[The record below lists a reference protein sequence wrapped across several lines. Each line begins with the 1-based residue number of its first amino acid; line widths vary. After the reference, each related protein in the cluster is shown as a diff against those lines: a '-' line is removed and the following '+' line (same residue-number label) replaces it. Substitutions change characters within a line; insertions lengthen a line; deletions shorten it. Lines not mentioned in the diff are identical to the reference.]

1 MTSRMDIYRK
11 YFQSDIFSLSSSSIL
26 SPKIRVRQP
35 QRSLAKTKDDLF
47 NTEIHS
53 KIHDASK
60 SGIKRQKDLNKIY
73 GSDIFFRKKL
83 DRVEN
88 RTGVKK
94 IRNSNNFSSCFE
106 SMKDNEEFKREIKSY
121 AAKHRSSK
129 REYNPDKYILKE
141 SPSERFYDQYYESHG
156 SDIFPE
162 RPFSTGPECRRKYA
176 NNKKNLKK
184 DIQKMDDC
192 GVDQKRIPGEHV
204 GQYTE
209 RKRYPKKNNIIFS
222 DKKNDNFYSNPEV
235 SAQTASKIN
244 RQILLESHIL
254 TKQGKEGEE
263 NKNTENIKVRIKED
277 RLNNL
282 RDDYYHLGN
291 ENPRRDLQN
300 NDQTEWGAYRSKWI
314 RTNIDWASPETEV
327 MFANTV
333 SKEMKK
339 NYGPKGPNAFQRKLN
354 QLADSKNTDTITN
367 IKKESIV
374 NIKKPLSEVELN
386 GSGFG
391 KIDKAL
397 NEIPNLKEDKKLKIR
412 NNATTAIINGENN
425 WDEKVKSLNKY
436 YTNNRIIVNRKENL
450 ENKEKTGHDFSEFV
464 LTYPVKGQFEKFS
477 ESDIKTMFG
486 SKGVHVY
493 DVRKNM
499 FDKGTY
505 NMFNFKVRENEG
517 EVNLK
522 KKINEVKKDL
532 EKQNCKIQI
541 ERKEKKDM
549 RKKLKYFVSNPGE
562 KISIM
567 NENADLENKEKN
579 RYQKIPKHILKM
591 RSFSKQFQ
599 NIDYKYKQ
607 AK

>member
-11 YFQSDIFSLSSSSIL
+11 YFQSDIFSLSSSSLL

-517 EVNLK
+517 EENLK

-541 ERKEKKDM
+541 ERKEKKDV

>member
-1 MTSRMDIYRK
+1 MNSRKDIYRK

-53 KIHDASK
+53 KIHKASK

-83 DRVEN
+83 DRTEN

-106 SMKDNEEFKREIKSY
+106 PMKDNEEFKREINSY
-121 AAKHRSSK
+121 AAEHRRPK

-162 RPFSTGPECRRKYA
+162 RPFSTGPECRRRYA

-184 DIQKMDDC
+184 DTQKMDDC
-192 GVDQKRIPGEHV
+192 GVDQKKKPGEHI

-209 RKRYPKKNNIIFS
+209 RKRYPKNNKIIFS
-222 DKKNDNFYSNPEV
+222 DKKNNNFYSNPNV

-254 TKQGKEGEE
+254 TKQEKEGEK
-263 NKNTENIKVRIKED
+263 NKNTENIKVRINED

-291 ENPRRDLQN
+291 ENPRRDLKD
-300 NDQTEWGAYRSKWI
+300 NDPTIWGAYRTKWI

-327 MFANTV
+327 MFANTF

-354 QLADSKNTDTITN
+354 QLADSKNIDTITN

-374 NIKKPLSEVELN
+374 NIKKPLSEAQLN
-386 GSGFG
+386 EAGFR

-425 WDEKVKSLNKY
+425 WDEKVKGLNRY

-450 ENKEKTGHDFSEFV
+450 ENREKTGHDFSEFV
-464 LTYPVKGQFEKFS
+464 LTYPVKGQFEKFN

-493 DVRKNM
+493 DIRKNM

-505 NMFNFKVRENEG
+505 NIFNFKVRENEG
-517 EVNLK
+517 EENLK
-522 KKINEVKKDL
+522 KRINEVKKDL
-532 EKQNCKIQI
+532 EKQNCKIKI
-541 ERKEKKDM
+541 ERKEKKDL
-549 RKKLKYFVSNPGE
+549 RKKLKNFISCPGE
-562 KISIM
+562 KLAIM
-567 NENADLENKEKN
+567 NENAELENKEKN

-591 RSFSKQFQ
+591 HSFSKQFQ
-599 NIDYKYKQ
+599 NIDYKFKQ

>member
-1 MTSRMDIYRK
+1 MSSRKDIYRK
-11 YFQSDIFSLSSSSIL
+11 YYQSDIFSLSSSSLL

-53 KIHDASK
+53 KIHDVSK

-300 NDQTEWGAYRSKWI
+300 NDQTEWGAYHSKWI
-314 RTNIDWASPETEV
+314 RTNIDWTSPETEV

-436 YTNNRIIVNRKENL
+436 YTNNRIKVNRKENL

-517 EVNLK
+517 EENLK

>member
-1 MTSRMDIYRK
+1 MTSRKDIYRK
-11 YFQSDIFSLSSSSIL
+11 YFHSDIFSLSSSSIL

-47 NTEIHS
+47 NTEVHS
-53 KIHDASK
+53 KINDTSR

-83 DRVEN
+83 DRAEN

-94 IRNSNNFSSCFE
+94 IRNANNFSSCFE

-121 AAKHRSSK
+121 AAKHRSVK
-129 REYNPDKYILKE
+129 REYNPDKYIFKE
-141 SPSERFYDQYYESHG
+141 SPSERFYDQYYDCHG

-176 NNKKNLKK
+176 NNKKNLNK
-184 DIQKMDDC
+184 DIQNLDDC
-192 GVDQKRIPGEHV
+192 GVDQKRKPGEHV
-204 GQYTE
+204 GEYTE

-222 DKKNDNFYSNPEV
+222 DKKNDNFYSNPDV

-263 NKNTENIKVRIKED
+263 NKNTDNIKVRIKED

-300 NDQTEWGAYRSKWI
+300 NDKTEWGAYHTKWI

-333 SKEMKK
+333 SKEMEK

-374 NIKKPLSEVELN
+374 NIKKPLSEAALN

-450 ENKEKTGHDFSEFV
+450 ENREKTGHDFSEFV
-464 LTYPVKGQFEKFS
+464 LTYPIKGQFEKFS

-493 DVRKNM
+493 DIRKNM

-517 EVNLK
+517 EEYLK

-541 ERKEKKDM
+541 ERKERKDM
-549 RKKLKYFVSNPGE
+549 RKKLKNFVSNPGE
-562 KISIM
+562 KVAIM
-567 NENADLENKEKN
+567 NENAVLENKEKN

-591 RSFSKQFQ
+591 HSFSKQFQ

-607 AK
+607 SK

>member
-83 DRVEN
+83 DRIEN

-94 IRNSNNFSSCFE
+94 IRNANNFSSCFE

-121 AAKHRSSK
+121 AAKHRSVK
-129 REYNPDKYILKE
+129 REYNPDKYIFKE
-141 SPSERFYDQYYESHG
+141 SPSERFYDQYYDSHG

-184 DIQKMDDC
+184 DIQIMDDC
-192 GVDQKRIPGEHV
+192 GVDQKKKPGEHV
-204 GQYTE
+204 GEYTE
-209 RKRYPKKNNIIFS
+209 RKRYPKKNNVLFS
-222 DKKNDNFYSNPEV
+222 DKKNNNFFSNPEV

-254 TKQGKEGEE
+254 TKQEKKGEE
-263 NKNTENIKVRIKED
+263 NKNTENIKARINED

-291 ENPRRDLQN
+291 ENPRRDLKD
-300 NDQTEWGAYRSKWI
+300 NDQTEWGAYHTKWT

-367 IKKESIV
+367 IK
-374 NIKKPLSEVELN
+374 
-386 GSGFG
+386 
-391 KIDKAL
+391 
-397 NEIPNLKEDKKLKIR
+397 EDKKLKIR

-436 YTNNRIIVNRKENL
+436 YTNNRITVNRKENL
-450 ENKEKTGHDFSEFV
+450 ENREKTGHDFSEFV
-464 LTYPVKGQFEKFS
+464 LTYPIKGQFEKFS

-517 EVNLK
+517 EENLK
-522 KKINEVKKDL
+522 KRINEVKKDL

-541 ERKEKKDM
+541 ERKERKDM
-549 RKKLKYFVSNPGE
+549 RKKLKNFVSNPGS
-562 KISIM
+562 KIGIM
-567 NENADLENKEKN
+567 NENAELENKEKN

-591 RSFSKQFQ
+591 HSFSKQFQ

>member
-1 MTSRMDIYRK
+1 MTSRKDIYRK

-53 KIHDASK
+53 KIHKTSK

-83 DRVEN
+83 DRTEN

-254 TKQGKEGEE
+254 TKQGKEEE
-263 NKNTENIKVRIKED
+263 NKNTENIKVRINED

-291 ENPRRDLQN
+291 ENPRRDLKD
-300 NDQTEWGAYRSKWI
+300 NDPTIWGAYRTKWI

-327 MFANTV
+327 MFANTF

-354 QLADSKNTDTITN
+354 QLADSKNIDTITN

-374 NIKKPLSEVELN
+374 DIKKPLSEAQLN
-386 GSGFG
+386 EAGFR

-517 EVNLK
+517 EENLK